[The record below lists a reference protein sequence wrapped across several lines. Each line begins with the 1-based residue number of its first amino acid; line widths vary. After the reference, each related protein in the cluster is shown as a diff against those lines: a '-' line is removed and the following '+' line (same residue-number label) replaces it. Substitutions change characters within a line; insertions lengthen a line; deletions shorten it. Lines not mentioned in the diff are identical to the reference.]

1 MKHSLTLFLTG
12 CFLFSLLLCRA
23 QDKVCNRA
31 APLYYM
37 FEQVEV
43 QEPEDAAHR
52 EQYAKIAV
60 LKSKTRELVQG
71 NPSFSV
77 IPFSDYRKVSGQKG
91 YLMIATLYY
100 DRGRKDYRFTLGLLT
115 MCGTRIAEVEAP
127 FQMYPSWD
135 AEHQASRAVAALF
148 EKINIRDW
156 ELQERTSK
164 KAGLG

>member
-1 MKHSLTLFLTG
+1 
-12 CFLFSLLLCRA
+12 
-23 QDKVCNRA
+23 
-31 APLYYM
+31 M
-37 FEQVEV
+37 FGQVEV
-43 QEPEDAAHR
+43 QEAEDAAHR

-60 LKSKTRELVQG
+60 RKSKTRELVQG

-77 IPFSDYRKVSGQKG
+77 IPFSDYRNASGHKG
-91 YLMIATLYY
+91 YLTLDTLYY
-100 DRGRKDYRFTLGLLT
+100 AKGKQDDRFTLGLLT

-148 EKINIRDW
+148 EKINIRDR

-164 KAGLG
+164 KAGLGGDHRGGEITLDMDRGLMKG